1 MAKFAVKN
9 TDHCICLARVS
20 TSKQSYSEQ
29 VRDLKELAIKDGY
42 KESNIFVIN
51 NKESGIK
58 LDEEH
63 RLGLIDMKNRIE
75 SDSKINAVYVR
86 SIDRIGRKEEV
97 NLSIKNY
104 LIDRKI
110 QLVIKTP
117 SLRLLEDDGKVNTGT
132 ELAFS
137 LFNTMAKQEMEI
149 KKDRFAQGKREAVRN
164 NKVICGKVVFGY
176 TTDSNNVI
184 IPDNKNADIVRYI
197 FNAYANTEA
206 STSTIYREL
215 LERGD
220 ILNTYTFPTGGV
232 NFIRNIIVNE
242 AYKGG
247 RSKTNKI
254 IEFHYPAIV
263 SEELWQKANLKI
275 EKKCYKPLYNTKHIL
290 YAKGLVKCDCG
301 YTMIGNVDALLN
313 YRCNNGCKR
322 VINLNVIEHIA
333 WEEAKQFKIRQIEAE
348 PEQNKK
354 KYQSMIH
361 NNDTKITAITE
372 QITQLD
378 AKLSRAYKG
387 YVNGGINES
396 DYNETVKRITKERHK
411 LEASKTSLE
420 VTNTNLN
427 DMIRRQDELDTFTI
441 FGGLVAISDDNE
453 RRKIVQEVIEK
464 LVVSDYENGMLIT
477 IVCKNGEVGFNK
489 YFYKPSTRPKTY
501 WMYEDFFTKKLMMY
515 KEITDEIEKRF
526 NRRRYDKRKAINK
539 TSVIRTAPTILDD

>member
-1 MAKFAVKN
+1 MANLTSKN
-9 TDHCICLARVS
+9 LNRCICLARVS
-20 TSKQSYSEQ
+20 TSRQSYSEQ
-29 VRDLKELAIKDGY
+29 VNDLKELAMKDGY
-42 KESNIFVIN
+42 KESNIIVIN

-63 RLGLIDMKNRIE
+63 RLGLMDMKEAIE

-86 SIDRIGRKEEV
+86 SIDRIGRREEV

-117 SLRLLEDDGKVNTGT
+117 CLRLLDTDGKVNTGT

-164 NKVICGKVVFGY
+164 NKAICGKVVFGY

-184 IPDNKNADIVRYI
+184 IVDKENADIVRYV
-197 FNAYANTEA
+197 FNTYANTEA

-220 ILNTYTFPTGGV
+220 ISKTYTFPTGGV
-232 NFIRNIIVNE
+232 NFIRNIIVNA

-275 EKKCYKPLYNTKHIL
+275 SKRCNKPLYNTKHIL
-290 YAKGLVKCDCG
+290 YAKGLVKCECG
-301 YTMIGNVDALLN
+301 YTMTGNVDALLN

-322 VINLNVIEHIA
+322 VINL
-333 WEEAKQFKIRQIEAE
+333 
-348 PEQNKK
+348 
-354 KYQSMIH
+354 
-361 NNDTKITAITE
+361 
-372 QITQLD
+372 
-378 AKLSRAYKG
+378 
-387 YVNGGINES
+387 
-396 DYNETVKRITKERHK
+396 
-411 LEASKTSLE
+411 
-420 VTNTNLN
+420 
-427 DMIRRQDELDTFTI
+427 
-441 FGGLVAISDDNE
+441 
-453 RRKIVQEVIEK
+453 
-464 LVVSDYENGMLIT
+464 
-477 IVCKNGEVGFNK
+477 
-489 YFYKPSTRPKTY
+489 
-501 WMYEDFFTKKLMMY
+501 
-515 KEITDEIEKRF
+515 
-526 NRRRYDKRKAINK
+526 
-539 TSVIRTAPTILDD
+539 